1 MTKSTKNKRR
11 KSVQSLPGKAGSKR
25 SGARGGNA
33 SGAGTG
39 AFIVILILCATAF
52 LAVVSLPLFMI
63 VAAGMVPTFTAFFV
77 DREPEKYAPM
87 TVGAFNGVGVLPF
100 VLDLWTGLTT
110 VNAAL
115 EILIE
120 PFTWLVM
127 YGAASVGWIVY
138 LGMPTF
144 AAVWIDAQAD
154 AQVVRLRKE
163 QAKLLE
169 DWGEDLNPHA
179 DDGAH
184 VG

>member
-1 MTKSTKNKRR
+1 MSTAAKYRRTKPRKGATTAARARR
-11 KSVQSLPGKAGSKR
+11 
-25 SGARGGNA
+25 GNA
-33 SGAGTG
+33 SNAGSG
-39 AFIVILILCATAF
+39 AFIAILVLCATAF
-52 LAVVSLPLFMI
+52 LAVVSMPVFM
-63 VAAGMVPTFTAFFV
+63 VAAAGMVPTFTAYFI

-115 EILIE
+115 EILID

-144 AAVWIDAQAD
+144 AAVWIDAQTE

-169 DWGEDLNPHA
+169 DWGEDLNPHFDEQA
-179 DDGAH
+179 G
-184 VG
+184 